1 MIDEIVWDGL
11 KAAKAHPDFS
21 DGGWLTFY
29 LMGHPDNHRATWPE
43 FQKLGAVNLEG
54 EEGGFVYA
62 KFPVSLEQSKIEEIV
77 ERVWAISSEADLDC
91 SIIDLDAS
99 TDVKHSK
106 FFTLW
111 TAA

>member
-1 MIDEIVWDGL
+1 MIDEIVWDGFE
-11 KAAKAHPDFS
+11 AAKAHPNFA
-21 DGGWLTFY
+21 DGAWLTFC
-29 LMGHPDNHRATWPE
+29 LMGHPDNHRSAWPE

-62 KFPVSLEQSKIEEIV
+62 KFPVSLDRSRIEQVV
-77 ERVWAISSEADLDC
+77 EKVWKLSSDADLDC

-99 TDVKHSK
+99 TDVERSK

-111 TAA
+111 TAG